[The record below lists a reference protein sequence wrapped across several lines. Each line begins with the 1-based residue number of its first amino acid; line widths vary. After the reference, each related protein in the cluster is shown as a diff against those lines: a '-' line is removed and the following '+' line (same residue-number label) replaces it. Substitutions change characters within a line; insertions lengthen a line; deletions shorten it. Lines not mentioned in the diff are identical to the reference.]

1 MSLKAAFSFL
11 AATALLTG
19 NVPALEVTGLRCEY
33 LGAPCGMDVAQ
44 PRLSWQIRSG
54 RRGERQTAYQVL
66 AASSEEGLRDNRG
79 DLWDTGRVAS
89 DQSIQVTYGGR
100 ALTSRMRCHWK
111 VRVWGRNGTA
121 SSWSAP
127 ASWTMGLLAPM
138 TGRPNG

>member
-54 RRGERQTAYQVL
+54 
-66 AASSEEGLRDNRG
+66 AA
-79 DLWDTGRVAS
+79 A
-89 DQSIQVTYGGR
+89 
-100 ALTSRMRCHWK
+100 K
-111 VRVWGRNGTA
+111 
-121 SSWSAP
+121 
-127 ASWTMGLLAPM
+127 
-138 TGRPNG
+138 GRPLTRSLPLRAKKGFGTTGVICGTPGESLRTSQSR